1 MLEIVSRIEAVGITQ
16 PSLFPRPH
24 WSIGALVHWCI
35 GPCLWVFECLGC
47 LNVLG
52 VWCLNGV

>member
-35 GPCLWVFECLGC
+35 GALVHVFGC

-52 VWCLNGV
+52 V